1 MLDGSEPLEKLQFH
15 RQLALYLLYNRCCP
29 ACCLPLPFSMSS
41 TRPRLKL
48 DEQSFESLL
57 AAAFTIQEH
66 NDKKRTQGGGPEAV
80 RDLRKVLETLCPHCA
95 APLPEGESRCP
106 QCGSDEYRP
115 GERMQRKY
123 ASLWEMSQ
131 EQAIRQADQTD
142 AEQKRDESAP
152 LAPAEL
158 SKGEIRI
165 LDVQGETPPER
176 TDWFSQFPELA
187 YLQEP
192 ESSKLIAAAP
202 VEPVAASFLQRL
214 LHDLAKV
221 PKADLYLGI
230 AILIAAL
237 AIVWPSPALPQKPHL
252 EPWQRILVK
261 MGIAEAPPVT
271 VHYRGNPNVQVW
283 VDPHTALYYCSGEEQ
298 YGKTVN
304 GRYAAQREAQLE
316 QFEPAG
322 RSVCQ

>member
-1 MLDGSEPLEKLQFH
+1 MLSGAP
-15 RQLALYLLYNRCCP
+15 P
-29 ACCLPLPFSMSS
+29 PLPFSMSTS
-41 TRPRLKL
+41 RQTLKL

-66 NDKKRTQGGGPEAV
+66 NDKKRTQGGASEAV
-80 RDLRKVLETLCPHCA
+80 RDVRKVLESLCPHCA
-95 APLPEGESRCP
+95 APLAEGETRCP
-106 QCGSDEYRP
+106 QCGSDHYRP

-131 EQAIRQADQTD
+131 EQAARQSEPADALQEET
-142 AEQKRDESAP
+142 E
-152 LAPAEL
+152 PAL
-158 SKGEIRI
+158 SGSSTPSQEEIRI
-165 LDVQGETPPER
+165 LDVQEETPHER
-176 TDWFSQFPELA
+176 TDWFSQFPELS
-187 YLQEP
+187 YLQATPDSEP
-192 ESSKLIAAAP
+192 TAAAP
-202 VEPVAASFLQRL
+202 AEPVPASFLQRL
-214 LHDLAKV
+214 RHDLGKV

-237 AIVWPSPALPQKPHL
+237 AIVWPSPALSQKPRL
-252 EPWQRILVK
+252 RPWQRILVK
-261 MGIAEAPPVT
+261 MGIAEAPPAT
-271 VHYRGNPNVQVW
+271 VHYRGDPNVQVW

-298 YGKTVN
+298 YGKSAD